1 MVGLA
6 GPDAGPVAEPDVGL
20 AGPDVG
26 LAGPDGWVSRAKC

>member
-6 GPDAGPVAEPDVGL
+6 GPNVEL